1 VGIRLPPPDV
11 QVVIL
16 FAAAFAIQ
24 FGYRCVKKQGRRARA
39 IRGFLGAYRRGD
51 FAGALALI
59 ERLRNDPPL
68 YCYYRGALFAE
79 LGRLNEAEE
88 LLRQAIP
95 LRERAVKPGGGL
107 TKDAKQL
114 ALSWSTLGEL
124 LRTRRRFAAAKRCFD
139 TSLQIWPQRGETH
152 RELAEAWLH
161 EGADVAQGLK
171 WAKLAVE
178 EDRGSLQATQ
188 ELYVTKLGEDLSV
201 LAWATALNTPGDTAQ
216 VERLIAEAVS
226 TVGTSAVT
234 SRARVLYYSGLAQAA
249 LGDRDRSAKYF
260 ADAAKVD
267 LHGRWGRAARAAA
280 NAA

>member
-1 VGIRLPPPDV
+1 VNLPLPPPDV
-11 QVVIL
+11 QLVIL
-16 FAAAFAIQ
+16 FVAAFALSWVRRYT
-24 FGYRCVKKQGRRARA
+24 GKRGREARA
-39 IRGFLGAYRRGD
+39 IQGFLDAYRRGD
-51 FAGALALI
+51 FEGALALV
-59 ERLRNDPPL
+59 ERLRNNPAL

-79 LGRLNEAEE
+79 LGRLDEAEE

-95 LRERAVKPGGGL
+95 LRERGVKPGGGL
-107 TKDAKQL
+107 SKEVKLL

-124 LRTRRRFAAAKRCFD
+124 LCTRGRFAEAKRCFES
-139 TSLQIWPQRGETH
+139 SLRIWPGRGESH

-161 EGADVAQGLK
+161 EGADIAQGLK

-178 EDRGSLQATQ
+178 EDRAGPQPTT

-201 LAWATALNTPGDTAQ
+201 LAWAVALNTPREGAQ
-216 VERLIAEAVS
+216 VEALISEAVS

-249 LGDRDRSAKYF
+249 LGERHRCAKYF
-260 ADAAKVD
+260 ADAARID

-280 NAA
+280 TA